1 MTTTPV
7 LAHYDSF
14 APAQIE
20 TDASD
25 GCLGAVLL
33 QKGPDNQWHPV
44 TFFSKTISPAEL
56 AYYTHDQ
63 EMLAIIRALEE
74 WRAELKGLQVAERFD
89 IWTDHQSLQYF
100 MTTKVLNAR
109 QVRWGEYLSRFR
121 FLILY
126 RPGKANAVA
135 DALSRKET
143 IGKPRAEQIML
154 PRETLEQ
161 GTHPD
166 DTDTDADAIESVQ
179 EEAEKNVTSLSPVS
193 LSPVVKRVLTA
204 NRMCESLQEWREQA
218 TEGNEGKWK
227 LEDGLLLYNERLV
240 VPEEGD
246 LRVRLLDEIH
256 RQPSTAHSGREK
268 TRRMLTA
275 RDYWPGINR

>member
-1 MTTTPV
+1 M
-7 LAHYDSF
+7 
-14 APAQIE
+14 
-20 TDASD
+20 
-25 GCLGAVLL
+25 
-33 QKGPDNQWHPV
+33 N
-44 TFFSKTISPAEL
+44 PAEL
-56 AYYTHDQ
+56 AYYTHDK

-74 WRAELKGLQVAERFD
+74 WRAELEGLQVAERFD

-100 MTTKVLNAR
+100 MTTRMLNAR

-121 FLILY
+121 FLIRY

-143 IGKPRAEQIML
+143 VGKPRAEQIML

-161 GTHPD
+161 GTYPD
-166 DTDTDADAIESVQ
+166 DTDTGADTTESVQ
-179 EEAEKNVTSLSPVS
+179 EEAEKNITSLSPVS
-193 LSPVVKRVLTA
+193 LSPVVQRVLTA
-204 NRMCESLQEWREQA
+204 NRTCESLQEWREQA

-227 LEDGLLLYNERLV
+227 LEDGLLLHDERLV

-246 LRVRLLDEIH
+246 LRARLLDEIH
-256 RQPSTAHSGREK
+256 RQPSTAHPGREK

-275 RDYWPGINR
+275 RYYWSGMNDDVKRYVDNC